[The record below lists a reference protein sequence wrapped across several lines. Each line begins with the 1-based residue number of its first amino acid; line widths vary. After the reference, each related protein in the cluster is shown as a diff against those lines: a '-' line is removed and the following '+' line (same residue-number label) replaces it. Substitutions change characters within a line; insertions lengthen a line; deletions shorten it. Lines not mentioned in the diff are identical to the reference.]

1 MKKSS
6 IFAFGLIAFYLTGCD
21 VKTNGSISVDQPIK
35 VKVEDISIKSQNPL
49 HNESTQKTNDN
60 YFCDIVAGTQD
71 SLCVSLVSDGE
82 KVYYSVVLDSGRVY
96 PIKNLALAVNG
107 VPVVE
112 VCQKCEF
119 KPTIASKALIISG
132 SANANERLGNSINS
146 ISYSIPNKSK
156 IEEFYFSAGMKENA
170 NEIER
175 LLNLH
180 KKIHISLMKGNVSEL
195 NDIGEEDLDKLKELE
210 NLGTLKKG
218 VVNVYKKRR
227 KDNGVK

>member
-1 MKKSS
+1 MKKSL

-21 VKTNGSISVDQPIK
+21 VKTNGSLSVDQPIK

-60 YFCDIVAGTQD
+60 YFCDIIAGMQD
-71 SLCVSLVSDGE
+71 CLCVSLVSDGE

-107 VPVVE
+107 VPVVD

-146 ISYSIPNKSK
+146 ISYSILNKNRVDEFYYSADVKENTNEIDRIKELYSK
-156 IEEFYFSAGMKENA
+156 ILKGLSGKGELPDVSDKDLEIIENY
-170 NEIER
+170 
-175 LLNLH
+175 
-180 KKIHISLMKGNVSEL
+180 
-195 NDIGEEDLDKLKELE
+195 E
-210 NLGTLKKG
+210 NMGKFKRKG
-218 VVNVYKKRR
+218 VVLAYRKR
-227 KDNGVK
+227 KGLK